1 MQYERGTIFWT
12 GKLIERHSTAHA
24 SGKIALR
31 HLNYQVIVTVH
42 QIASV
47 AQPTEACRNLAQTD
61 QIHHPVIVVEKDI
74 VTGIA
79 ARSDVIDRVGEFE
92 PKGASWRSRVGLR
105 PLGMAVS
112 RAANARNNTW
122 QSNGQIAK
130 QKLFGAR
137 RGYRR
142 AVVAIA
148 AKNARVAWAV
158 LKYGEDFRLGS
169 RAV

>member
-1 MQYERGTIFWT
+1 MQYERGPIFWT

-31 HLNYQVIVTVH
+31 HLDYQVIVIVH

-47 AQPTEACRNLAQTD
+47 AQPTEACRNLARAD
-61 QIHHPVIVVEKDI
+61 QIHHPIIVVEKDI

-79 ARSDVIDRVGEFE
+79 ARSDVIDRVGGFA
-92 PKGASWRSRVGLR
+92 PKGASWRPRVGLR

-130 QKLFGAR
+130 QKN
-137 RGYRR
+137 Y
-142 AVVAIA
+142 A
-148 AKNARVAWAV
+148 ACDGQKSHQCVKN
-158 LKYGEDFRLGS
+158 
-169 RAV
+169 